1 MMLNKWF
8 GGLQFLA
15 FSFAVFLFIVL
26 RMQAAS
32 AQSTTI
38 HSPAQTVRHSTGW
51 QPTTRISNAGKSND
65 RMDHSASAPK
75 AEAKEPNWRTVT
87 PTVQTAYY
95 QAQES
100 LSDGFPQFPGNI
112 APTGAPL
119 PLPNGNAHLGTSAGA
134 SAMVSPPVYPAPEVS
149 PPQQFPTGNAGGSTA
164 DSRGIT
170 NQGLPGPPIGSR
182 APVQQSIQSADRGR
196 VPAQMASSEL
206 RPPPG
211 ERIPNQPTPG
221 SSQIQSGQRQNGP
234 GQAVQQSTLPAGHG
248 MRTNE
253 QPVTSG
259 YPFVTP
265 APRSR
270 YATSPYQPAVFQT
283 PYQSRPISAQLASS
297 NSPAPNANLTAAQQ
311 PYVPPQ
317 PAAVVPPPTAATAAT
332 VPPSQYLTQQQMAL
346 PQYQFPQAGIIQT
359 AYQCTPAGPTVPST
373 GAVPGTYLPP
383 TLPPNLTPGL
393 YTPNNSGYTPLF
405 SLGQENYNVQLGRGV
420 IGQPTVYVAGQ
431 PIRNFMRY
439 LSP

>member
-1 MMLNKWF
+1 MMLNKRF

-15 FSFAVFLFIVL
+15 FSFAVFFLVASCI
-26 RMQAAS
+26 QATF
-32 AQSTTI
+32 AQSTSF
-38 HSPAQTVRHSTGW
+38 HSPALTGRHSTGW
-51 QPTTRISNAGKSND
+51 QPTTRGSNVANSND
-65 RMDHSASAPK
+65 QLDHSASAPK
-75 AEAKEPNWRTVT
+75 AEVSEPNRSTVT
-87 PTVQTAYY
+87 PAVQTAYY

-100 LSDGFPQFPGNI
+100 LSDGLPQFPGNI
-112 APTGAPL
+112 APTGAPW
-119 PLPNGNAHLGTSAGA
+119 PLPNGNAHLGAGA
-134 SAMVSPPVYPAPEVS
+134 SAMVSPPVYPAQEVS
-149 PPQQFPTGNAGGSTA
+149 PPPQFPTGNAGAFTS

-182 APVQQSIQSADRGR
+182 APFQQSTQSADRGR
-196 VPAQMASSEL
+196 LPAQMASSEL
-206 RPPPG
+206 RPPPAA

-221 SSQIQSGQRQNGP
+221 SSQIQSGQTRNGP
-234 GQAVQQSTLPAGHG
+234 GQAVQQSTLPAGQG

-259 YPFVTP
+259 YPYVTP

-283 PYQSRPISAQLASS
+283 PYQARPISAQLASS
-297 NSPAPNANLTAAQQ
+297 NSPAPNASLTAAQQ
-311 PYVPPQ
+311 PFVPPQ

-332 VPPSQYLTQQQMAL
+332 VPPSQYLTQQQIGL

-359 AYQCTPAGPTVPST
+359 AYQCAPGGPTVPST

-393 YTPNNSGYTPLF
+393 YTPNNSGYTPVF
-405 SLGQENYNVQLGRGV
+405 SLGQENYNVQLGRGI